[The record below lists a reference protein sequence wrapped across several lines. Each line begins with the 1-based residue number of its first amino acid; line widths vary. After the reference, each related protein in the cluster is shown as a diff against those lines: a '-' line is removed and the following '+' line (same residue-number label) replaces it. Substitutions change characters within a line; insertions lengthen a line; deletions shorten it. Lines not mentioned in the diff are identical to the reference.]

1 MQEKNENFKK
11 KTRAHLHIWKKSST
25 FAVDFGKRMD
35 LTACNL

>member
-25 FAVDFGKRMD
+25 FAVDV
-35 LTACNL
+35 